1 MSTEFLS
8 EVSLIVGENNVIT
21 LASDTASYYTD
32 WRKRYIGQALAVV
45 RPGST
50 AEVAELVKTCSKHGI
65 SIVPQGGNTGM
76 CGAATPNKSGKQIV
90 LSLQCM
96 NKVRQVDPHNGTMT
110 LEAGCIL
117 QQAQEAAANVN
128 RLFPLS
134 LGSEGSCTIGGNLST
149 NAGGTAVLRYG
160 NMRELCLGL
169 EVVTAD
175 GQIWNGLRSLRKD
188 NTGYDLR
195 DLFIGAEGTLGIIT
209 AAVLKLFPQPVVKWT
224 ALISVASFKSAVDLL
239 GLFQEKASSSLTGF
253 EVMSKQSIDL
263 LTQYFP
269 ELNNPLQPTA
279 AFTAL
284 VEISDFE
291 SEQHA
296 MELMESILGVALEKE
311 LALDAVIASNLS
323 QAKHFW
329 AMREHITLAQA
340 EDGANVKHDITIP
353 ISSIETFVNET
364 NLLLEQYHPGIRM
377 INFGHLGDGNL
388 HYNVAAPTGQDA
400 LAFMKAHADHI
411 QDIVYKQVD
420 KFNGSMSA
428 EHGVGQVKV
437 DRMIEHRGEVAV
449 RLMSHIKK
457 AFDPENMM
465 NPGKV
470 LPPNL

>member
-1 MSTEFLS
+1 MFTPFLS
-8 EVSLIVGENNVIT
+8 EISNIVGAQNVIT
-21 LASDTASYYTD
+21 DARDVAPYCTD
-32 WRKRYIGQALAVV
+32 WRERYFGQAIAVV
-45 RPGST
+45 RPGAT
-50 AEVAELVKTCSKHGI
+50 DEVAAVVKACIKHQV

-76 CGAATPNKSGKQIV
+76 CGGATPDKSGKQIV
-90 LSLQCM
+90 LSLQRM
-96 NKVRQVDPHNGTMT
+96 NQVRQVDPHNATMT

-117 QQAQEAAANVN
+117 QHAQDVAAQAN

-175 GQIWNGLRSLRKD
+175 GQIWNGLRTLRKD

-209 AAVLKLFPQPVVKWT
+209 AAVLKLFPMPIVKWT
-224 ALISVASFKSAVDLL
+224 ALISVQSFKSAVDLL
-239 GLFQEKASSSLTGF
+239 SLFQERSSSLLTGF
-253 EVMSKQSIDL
+253 EVMSKPSVDL

-269 ELNNPLQPTA
+269 ELNNPLTPTA
-279 AFTAL
+279 PFTAL

-291 SEQHA
+291 SEAHA
-296 MELMESILGVALEKE
+296 QALMESILGEALEKE
-311 LALDAVIASNLS
+311 LAIDAVIASNLS
-323 QAKHFW
+323 QTKHFW

-340 EDGANVKHDITIP
+340 KDGANVKHDITIP
-353 ISSIETFVNET
+353 ISSIDTFVNET
-364 NLLLEQYHPGIRM
+364 NQLLEQYHPNIRM

-388 HYNVAAPTGQDA
+388 HYNVAAPQGTDPS
-400 LAFMKAHADHI
+400 AFMKNHAEQI
-411 QDIVYKQVD
+411 QTIVYAQVD

-428 EHGVGQVKV
+428 EHGVGQVKT
-437 DRMIEHRGEVAV
+437 DRMLEHRGEIALN
-449 RLMSHIKK
+449 LMSQIKK
-457 AFDPENMM
+457 SLDPNNIM

-470 LPPNL
+470 LPN

>member
-1 MSTEFLS
+1 MP
-8 EVSLIVGENNVIT
+8 
-21 LASDTASYYTD
+21 YCTD
-32 WRKRYIGQALAVV
+32 WRGRYIGETIAVI

-50 AEVAELVKTCSKHGI
+50 EEVASLVKSCLKHQV

-76 CGAATPNKSGKQIV
+76 CGGATPDTSGKQIV
-90 LSLQCM
+90 LSLQRM
-96 NKVRQVDPHNGTMT
+96 NKVRQVDPHNSTMT

-117 QQAQEAAANVN
+117 QQAQDVAAQAN

-175 GQIWNGLRSLRKD
+175 GQIWNGLRTLRKD

-209 AAVLKLFPQPVVKWT
+209 AAVLKLFPIPVVKWT
-224 ALISVASFKSAVDLL
+224 SLVSVQSFKAAVDLL
-239 GLFQEKASSSLTGF
+239 GLFQEKTSSGLTGF
-253 EVMSKQSIDL
+253 EVMSKASVDL
-263 LTQYFP
+263 LTEYFP
-269 ELNNPLQPTA
+269 ELNNPLTPTA
-279 AFTAL
+279 PFTVL

-291 SEQHA
+291 NEAHA
-296 MELMESILGVALEKE
+296 QALMESILGEALEKK
-311 LALDAVIASNLS
+311 LAIDAVIANNLS

-329 AMREHITLAQA
+329 AMRDHITLAQA
-340 EDGANVKHDITIP
+340 KDGANVKHDITIP
-353 ISSIETFVNET
+353 ISSIETFVSQT
-364 NLLLEQYHPGIRM
+364 NQLLEQYHPNIRM

-388 HYNVAAPTGQDA
+388 HYNVAAPKGIDA
-400 LAFMKAHADHI
+400 SEFMKNHADQI
-411 QDIVYKQVD
+411 QEIVYDQVD

-428 EHGVGQVKV
+428 EHGIGQVKTG
-437 DRMIEHRGEVAV
+437 RLLKHRGEVAFN
-449 RLMSHIKK
+449 LMSQIKK
-457 AFDPENMM
+457 SLDPNNIM

-470 LPPNL
+470 LPI